1 MRLETDKVSL
11 NDMYPLI
18 LTQLE
23 DGGTV
28 SFKPKG
34 TSMLPTIRQNIDEV
48 TISKLVTKPKKLDI
62 LFYRR
67 ENGQFVLHRLK
78 KIKKGSYVI
87 RGDHQ
92 FEYEYGIT
100 DKNIIGVV
108 TEIHRGDK
116 VIKRGSL
123 LFNIYGTLGALS
135 FRTKHRLNRIFPDFL
150 RRLICKLKRK

>member
-1 MRLETDKVSL
+1 METDKVSL
-11 NDMYPLI
+11 NEMYPLI

-23 DGGTV
+23 EGGTV

-34 TSMLPTIRQNIDEV
+34 TSMLPTIRQGIDEV
-48 TISKLVTKPKKLDI
+48 TISKLDTKPKRLDI

-78 KIKKGSYVI
+78 KIKNGAYLI

-92 FEYEYGIT
+92 FEYEHGIT
-100 DKNIIGVV
+100 DKHIIGVV
-108 TEIHRGDK
+108 TEIRRGEK

-123 LFNIYGTLGALS
+123 LFNSYGTLGALY
-135 FRTKHRLNRIFPDFL
+135 FRTRNRLDRIIPAFL